1 MPIGATIGSVVAGV
15 GSSLIGASAS
25 NKAAKAQAAAANK
38 AQQTQLEMYRQTRE
52 DLSPFR
58 DVGTEGAYSLADMFG
73 FKTPKNPDGSTPFA
87 QQGWENFQKTPY
99 YQVPYKEGMDA
110 IDNSAAAR
118 GNLLSSG
125 NLKNLSTY
133 AGNFASKQFGSYMD
147 RLYQLAGMGGNAAA
161 TTGNAALSTGKGV
174 AGSQMAAGEAQA
186 SGIVGSANAINSGLQ
201 GIGNNLAY
209 LGMGG
214 QTGGWQTTKEH
225 FGMANSLY

>member
-1 MPIGATIGSVVAGV
+1 MPIGATIGTVVAGV
-15 GSSLIGASAS
+15 GSSLISA
-25 NKAAKAQAAAANK
+25 NAADKAAKEQAKAAAG
-38 AQQTQLEMYRQTRE
+38 AQKTQLEMYRQTRE

-99 YQVPYKEGMDA
+99 YQVPYKEGIDA

-161 TTGNAALSTGKGV
+161 TTGNAALSTGRGV
-174 AGSQMAAGEAQA
+174 ADSQMAAGEARA
-186 SGIVGSANAINSGLQ
+186 SGIVGSANALTAGVQGL
-201 GIGNNLAY
+201 GNNLAY

-214 QTGGWQTTKEH
+214 PTGGYAAH
-225 FGMANSLY
+225 PLYG